1 MAYRLHAAHVLCGV
15 GEQSH
20 KASLFDRGAEAALV
34 FGTGA
39 SFATW
44 LDFSTIGDVP
54 FHETVGIFIVNFAHM
69 IVAEL
74 TDFAA
79 STALTTTF
87 TAWTWGGTGTTGTPF
102 RTSLHHRLSPS
113 LMKCAENAH

>member
-1 MAYRLHAAHVLCGV
+1 MLCRV

-34 FGTGA
+34 LGTGA
-39 SFATW
+39 SFAAG
-44 LDFSTIGDVP
+44 LDFSAIGDVS
-54 FHETVGIFIVNFAHM
+54 FHVTIGIFIVNFAHM

-87 TAWTWGGTGTTGTPF
+87 TAWTWGSTGTAPF
-102 RTSLHHRLSPS
+102 RTSLYHRLSPS
-113 LMKCAENAH
+113 LNEVR